1 MASKSFTNGF
11 RPRRALVAGGAVA
24 VFLMGALFG
33 GMASLTLWPQQQDPF
48 NLMQAELPGDAQ
60 TPDVSP
66 ENNMQAVGGDR
77 TVCVLDTT
85 QVEWISAFSACGHE
99 CVESDTES
107 AVGMTLEE
115 LKSTYADYEVRMFT
129 TAKVKLKRELMGY
142 CPKHYVLLL
151 DHGTVC
157 VKRTDPDTFLPYVV
171 MEIPIEIDALD
182 EETRAELEVGI
193 PFDSLEQINV
203 FFESLES

>member
-1 MASKSFTNGF
+1 
-11 RPRRALVAGGAVA
+11 
-24 VFLMGALFG
+24 
-33 GMASLTLWPQQQDPF
+33 
-48 NLMQAELPGDAQ
+48 
-60 TPDVSP
+60 
-66 ENNMQAVGGDR
+66 
-77 TVCVLDTT
+77 
-85 QVEWISAFSACGHE
+85 
-99 CVESDTES
+99 
-107 AVGMTLEE
+107 
-115 LKSTYADYEVRMFT
+115 
-129 TAKVKLKRELMGY
+129 MGY

-193 PFDSLEQINV
+193 PFDSLEQINA